1 MSYPYY
7 TNIVIRSQEDVE
19 KYIDVKLARHIF
31 IAKGV
36 EANLPNL
43 QHASQ
48 DVQIEGHIVAEK
60 LRSIHGEL
68 IFKNSAQA
76 PYLPSLVYIGKSLII
91 DNIIPEK
98 SIPRLETINKLIILK
113 QGKVENLPSL
123 NHICSEIKIN
133 GYLGKLNAITS
144 RSFSS
149 AFCLAGLTSSLIYL
163 KSIS

>member
-1 MSYPYY
+1 MGYPYN
-7 TNIVIRSQEDVE
+7 TDIVIRSQEDVE

-76 PYLPSLVYIGKSLII
+76 DTIPVLTATEQKPYLMASSQTFFKSASVVGGFKIVWS
-91 DNIIPEK
+91 NILLNSVAVIV
-98 SIPRLETINKLIILK
+98 IL
-113 QGKVENLPSL
+113 LL
-123 NHICSEIKIN
+123 F
-133 GYLGKLNAITS
+133 YTA
-144 RSFSS
+144 
-149 AFCLAGLTSSLIYL
+149 
-163 KSIS
+163 